1 MKTITKL
8 ILMIL
13 ISLTLQ
19 ANSLTKLQLEK
30 LKNPIVK
37 VKNDVLKIEEYNSI
51 NFSKK
56 IFFDGESLNKVIVKT
71 KATMKKDIL
80 NKEQFIAISST
91 LSDQIMQSIFMNPQY
106 FNDMQ
111 SIDLLVNKP
120 IKSNLII
127 RIEFEKNGLNTVI
140 TNGKREQKRFIFYS
154 EMFHQRLK

>member
-1 MKTITKL
+1 MAKL
-8 ILMIL
+8 N
-13 ISLTLQ
+13 
-19 ANSLTKLQLEK
+19 NSV
-30 LKNPIVK
+30 VK
-37 VKNDVLKIEEYNSI
+37 VENGVLKIEEYNSI

-71 KATMKKDIL
+71 KATMKKGLI
-80 NKEQFIAISST
+80 NKEQFIDISST

-127 RIEFEKNGLNTVI
+127 KIEFEKNGLNTII
-140 TNGKREQKRFIFYS
+140 TNRKREQKKFVSYS